1 MAFVLA
7 GVALFPGAANAQ
19 TIQVDKN
26 NRTIAV
32 TANDK
37 ASALADTAIVTVA
50 GFPRWL
56 FADRVDGV
64 VVRLHETKV
73 GDAGQ

>member
-1 MAFVLA
+1 MRRELVAVAGSAVLILGTA
-7 GVALFPGAANAQ
+7 HAQ

-37 ASALADTAIVTVA
+37 ASAEADLATT
-50 GFPRWL
+50 W
-56 FADRVDGV
+56 
-64 VVRLHETKV
+64 
-73 GDAGQ
+73 QM